1 MAEDETPQASETSET
16 PPPTDTATPDDPT
29 KPAPTGAAG
38 ATLFADMRPSAG
50 GILIVFAFVAVQ
62 QGAWLCEPAVF
73 GSLMDAL
80 TDAARTW
87 QDLIGAMPLWVGV
100 FLVNTLAGAMRRVAS
115 ERVYARMYARL
126 AERLARRAAENH
138 TDTKQ
143 TAALSELARDFVSFF
158 EDRVP
163 DAIMDSIS
171 LVGAIGALCI
181 YDLRIGAACLGVL
194 GPLFF
199 VGRAYDRN
207 VAALTTELHGLRE
220 KNVEMFV
227 DHAPAEVLA
236 HFSKIGDLKRRI
248 GTWSAV
254 NFGVLRAALLVVFIV
269 VLYVAID
276 VDGLT
281 VGAIYSIV
289 TYLWTFVTAIE
300 ALPELFESLTAI
312 RDITKR
318 LQGPVSPAALAV
330 PDDREE

>member
-1 MAEDETPQASETSET
+1 MADEDENDEPEPEPAKK
-16 PPPTDTATPDDPT
+16 T
-29 KPAPTGAAG
+29 KGAAPS
-38 ATLFADMRPSAG
+38 AAPVQRTSLFADLKPSAW
-50 GILIVFAFVAVQ
+50 GIASVFALVAVQ

-73 GSLMDAL
+73 GHLMDAV
-80 TDAARTW
+80 TDEARTW
-87 QDLIGAMPLWVGV
+87 QDLVRAMPLWVGV
-100 FLVNTLAGAMRRVAS
+100 FFVNTIAGGFRRVAS

-126 AERLARRAAENH
+126 AERLARRAAEDH
-138 TDTKQ
+138 ADSKQ

-171 LVGAIGALCI
+171 LLGAIGALFL
-181 YDLRIGAACLGVL
+181 YDWRIGVACLGVL

-207 VAALTTELHGLRE
+207 VSALTTELHGLRE
-220 KNVEMFV
+220 MNVAVFAESS
-227 DHAPAEVLA
+227 PAEVLA
-236 HFSKIGDLKRRI
+236 HFSKIGDLKWRI

-254 NFGVLRAALLVVFIV
+254 NFGVLRAALLVVFVV

-276 VDGLT
+276 VDDLT

-312 RDITKR
+312 RDITGR
-318 LQGPVSPAALAV
+318 LSGPTSAL
-330 PDDREE
+330 PPPSEDDE